1 MQFNFMP
8 QSATVSMLLNACV
21 AAMPHLPS
29 TEKDALEKALREFE
43 TFGVPV
49 LWSADDADDG
59 DYGLTKG
66 EKREAI
72 ARFIQDYE
80 VTDHDWMTI
89 GRHARDVLAE
99 RSIHI
104 RVEYDPLYTG
114 GDYAGVGES
123 VLIPLS
129 LIEEFSKQDPDGNDG
144 VHLAFTKV
152 TKLDGMHIVHY
163 SLDEHY
169 NQDGELIG
177 QGAEDAD
184 DPAVDDQFVCVNCGK
199 QKDVE
204 NSVRMSIG
212 MVCDAC
218 ADGSAVYTAIQDK
231 HAAGSEALM
240 R

>member
-1 MQFNFMP
+1 MQFKFMP
-8 QSATVSMLLNACV
+8 QSASVNGLLNACI

-29 TEKDALEKALREFE
+29 LEKDVLEKAMREFE
-43 TFGVPV
+43 TYGVPV
-49 LWSADDADDG
+49 LWSAEDVDDG
-59 DYGLTKG
+59 DYGLTNG

-80 VTDHDWMTI
+80 CKDADWLVI
-89 GRHARDVLAE
+89 NGHARDVLAE

-114 GDYAGVGES
+114 GDYAGVGEF

-129 LIEEFSKQDPDGNDG
+129 LIEEFSKQDPDGEDG

-177 QGAEDAD
+177 EVAEDAD
-184 DPAVDDQFVCVNCGK
+184 DPAVDDQFVCAHCGG

-212 MVCDAC
+212 LVCDAC
-218 ADGSAVYTAIQDK
+218 ADGSAVYAAIKDK
-231 HAAGSEALM
+231 QAAGSEALM